1 MKDQQSWRRKA
12 ILIPFLTLG
21 VILIARLF
29 YLQIIQGNLY
39 RALAIGQQETAEQTS
54 GARGK
59 IFCYDKNSITPLVIN
74 KIYKLCYAVP
84 KEIENPD
91 EVATKIAEIF
101 GLSKDEI
108 LPKLSNKDSQY
119 FLIKEKLDEK
129 ELSLITNAN
138 IKGIYLR
145 EGQSVYYPQKE
156 IASNLLGFVDEE
168 NNGQYGIQA
177 SQNDVLKGK
186 TDLVKREKS
195 FFGMFTADSQET
207 LDGSDIILT
216 IDLNI
221 QREADKILEEA
232 YKDLQFREGEI
243 LIVDPMTGRILAAAS
258 YPNYD
263 PNNYK
268 DYAKNMDV
276 FQLGP
281 VQKLYEPGS
290 VLKAVNMAIALDAGA
305 VTPTTTFYDKGFVQ
319 IGKWKIENY
328 GKKSYGYQDM
338 TNVLEFSINTGSVF
352 AEMKVPHDNYMD
364 YLTKFG
370 FFESTGIDTAGE
382 VYSANSELK
391 AGREIGFAN
400 CAFGQGISMT
410 PLRLAMAYSA
420 LVNGGKLM
428 KPYIVEKVL
437 QPNGKTIENKPQ
449 IVRQVIKPETSEQ
462 IKKMLNS
469 VTEIGFSNRA
479 MVAGYYVGGKTGT
492 AQKPIGGTYSQTRA
506 WHTFTGV
513 APIYNPRIMAVIKL
527 DEPQRSEA
535 SLSAAPLF
543 RHLAKYILDYYQVPT
558 ERDPK
563 EQKRMTVD

>member
-1 MKDQQSWRRKA
+1 MKDNQSWRKKA
-12 ILIPFLTLG
+12 ILIPFLALG
-21 VILIARLF
+21 AILIVRLF

-39 RALAIGQQETAEQTS
+39 RALAIGQQETAEEIS

-59 IFCYDKNSITPLVIN
+59 IFCYDKNTIAPLVIN
-74 KIYKLCYAVP
+74 KVYKLCYAVP
-84 KEIENPD
+84 KEIENP
-91 EVATKIAEIF
+91 EEAAQKISEIF
-101 GLSKDEI
+101 GLDKETI
-108 LPKLSNKDSQY
+108 LPKLSNKESQY
-119 FLIKEKLDEK
+119 FLLKEKLDEK

-145 EGQSVYYPQKE
+145 DGQSVYYPQKE
-156 IASNLLGFVDEE
+156 VASNLLGFVDEE
-168 NNGQYGIQA
+168 GNGKYGIQ
-177 SQNDVLKGK
+177 SKYNDVLKGK

-195 FFGMFTADSQET
+195 FFGIFTSDAQET
-207 LDGSDIILT
+207 LDGSDIVLT
-216 IDLNI
+216 LDLNI
-221 QREADKILEEA
+221 QRKADEILEQA

-243 LIVDPMTGRILAAAS
+243 LIVDPMTGRILAAAN
-258 YPNYD
+258 YPHYD

-268 DYAKNMDV
+268 DYAKNMEV
-276 FQLGP
+276 FQLGA

-290 VLKAVNMAIALDAGA
+290 VFKAVNMAIALDTGA
-305 VTPTTTFYDKGFVQ
+305 VTPTTTYYDDGDVT
-319 IGKWKIENY
+319 IGKWTIKNY
-328 GKKSYGYQDM
+328 GEKAYGHQNM
-338 TNVLEFSINTGSVF
+338 TNVLELSLNTGSVF
-352 AEMKVPHDNYMD
+352 AEKRVPHDTYMD

-370 FFESTGIDTAGE
+370 FFEGTDIDIAGE
-382 VYSANSELK
+382 VYSANAELK

-400 CAFGQGISMT
+400 CSFGQGISMT

-437 QPNGKTIENKPQ
+437 QTNGKTIEYKPQ
-449 IVRQVIKPETSEQ
+449 VLRQVIKPETSEQ

-479 MVAGYYVGGKTGT
+479 MVAGYYIGGKTGT
-492 AQKPIGGTYSQTRA
+492 AQKPIGGTYSKTRA

-543 RHLAKYILDYYQVPT
+543 RHLAKYVLDYYQVPT